1 MIHSGEMHY
10 ARVPKEYW
18 RHRLKM
24 MRAMGLNTV
33 CTYVFWNY
41 HHPTPSSW
49 DFKNDNHN
57 LREFIK
63 TAEDEGL
70 MVILR
75 PGPYACAEWEFGGYP
90 WWLQQNKDLVIRANN
105 KAFLD
110 SCQTYINH
118 LAAEVKDLQAS
129 KGGPVILIQVENE
142 FGSYVDQRKD
152 IKIAD
157 HKAYNKAIF
166 QQLKDAGLEGPFF
179 TSDGSWLFE
188 GGSIPGVLPTANGE
202 GNVTNLKS
210 AVNKYN
216 NNEGP
221 YMVAEYYPGWLDH
234 WGEEFV
240 KVSTESVVNQL
251 KTYLDSGIHFNI
263 YMAHGGTN
271 FGFWAGANY
280 NKEHQIQ
287 PDITSYDYDAPISE
301 PGWATPKFM
310 AIRELMQKYSNE
322 KLPEIP
328 EQIPVLPAQAFNIT
342 ASADFYLSGNLGG
355 SPGTT
360 RGSSFEDLDQG
371 KGFILYETILGAQK
385 DTLHIPGLRDYG
397 LVYSDGRFIGELNR
411 QKNKFKLPIQIHSH
425 TAHDGP
431 PAEHVGILVEN
442 MGRINYGGD
451 IVNNQKGILGT
462 SYLGKHEI
470 DAKSWRIFNIPMDSV
485 PKVERNSVKPSTNS
499 PALYRYNFDLTE
511 TGDMFLDM
519 ASWGKGIVFVNGR
532 NIGRYWNIGPQQTL
546 YVPGCWLNKGE
557 NQIVVFEMLN
567 ELENPVLES
576 VTQPVLDKLNL
587 KD

>member
-118 LAAEVKDLQAS
+118 LATEVKDLQAS

-216 NNEGP
+216 NNQGP

-240 KVSTESVVNQL
+240 KVNTESVVNQL

-280 NKEHQIQ
+280 NKDHQIQ

-328 EQIPVLPAQAFNIT
+328 ELIPVLPAQAFNIT

-371 KGFILYETILGAQK
+371 KGFILYQSNFGAQK
-385 DTLHIPGLRDYG
+385 DTLHVPGLRDYG
-397 LVYSDGRFIGELNR
+397 LVYTGRRFAGELNR
-411 QKNKFKLPIQIHSH
+411 QNNTFKIPVNNRSH
-425 TAHDGP
+425 VAHDGP
-431 PAEHVGILVEN
+431 PSEVVEILVEN
-442 MGRINYGGD
+442 MGRINYGSE
-451 IVNNQKGILGT
+451 IVNNRKGLLGT
-462 SYLGKHEI
+462 AFLGKQKI
-470 DAKSWRIFNIPMDSV
+470 DPMRWRIFHIPMDTV
-485 PKVERNSVKPSTNS
+485 PVVNPNSVQPQAGL
-499 PALYRYNFDLTE
+499 PALYRYNFQLLQ
-511 TGDMFLDM
+511 TGDMFLNM
-519 ASWGKGIVFVNGR
+519 ASWGKGVVFVNGR

-567 ELENPVLES
+567 QTENPVLKT
-576 VTQPVLDKLNL
+576 VTQPVLDKLK